1 VQDVIAAANW
11 MREEFGQIDLIV
23 GHSLGGAA
31 AIVAASQIDDVRAV
45 ATIGAPAHADHVLH
59 QISHQLDRI
68 EDVGQA
74 DVTLAGR
81 SFTIKRQFV
90 DDVREAK
97 VLEAT
102 RALKR
107 PLLIL
112 HSPMD
117 ETVGIDNATDLFSAA
132 YHPKSFISLDRADHL
147 LTNPDDS
154 EFAADAIAA
163 WAMRYL
169 AGNEPDQPDATGD
182 HNLVTVQET
191 GEGEYANFVS
201 TSSHILRTDE
211 PESLGGL
218 NTGPGPFEYLSA
230 ALGACTSITL
240 RMYLNRKGWSV
251 DNIKV
256 NVTHY
261 KAEFTDENGRNPDV
275 FTLELHVEGKL
286 SSEQRDKLIEIANKC
301 PVHKTLNHA
310 SIIETRLK

>member
-1 VQDVIAAANW
+1 
-11 MREEFGQIDLIV
+11 
-23 GHSLGGAA
+23 
-31 AIVAASQIDDVRAV
+31 
-45 ATIGAPAHADHVLH
+45 
-59 QISHQLDRI
+59 
-68 EDVGQA
+68 
-74 DVTLAGR
+74 
-81 SFTIKRQFV
+81 
-90 DDVREAK
+90 
-97 VLEAT
+97 
-102 RALKR
+102 
-107 PLLIL
+107 
-112 HSPMD
+112 
-117 ETVGIDNATDLFSAA
+117 
-132 YHPKSFISLDRADHL
+132 
-147 LTNPDDS
+147 
-154 EFAADAIAA
+154 
-163 WAMRYL
+163 MRYL

-240 RMYLNRKGWSV
+240 RMYLNRKGWSA

-256 NVTHY
+256 NVTHS
-261 KAEFTDENGRNPDV
+261 KAEFTDEDGRNPDV
-275 FTLELHVEGKL
+275 FTRELHVEGKL